1 MFFSTIFVREA
12 IRLGREQGG
21 RGCKTVGD
29 EPDFTADIRHPTDG
43 MNFIRETAYEI
54 FTNPSKRKNPKRS
67 YTSKVVSL
75 KSE

>member
-43 MNFIRETAYEI
+43 MNFIKG
-54 FTNPSKRKNPKRS
+54 N
-67 YTSKVVSL
+67 SL
-75 KSE
+75 RDFHKPQ